1 MFLDNELKWQN
12 TIQFAAHVRFYDVK
26 WIQVGLGLAFDESA
40 TITHILPYLNTV
52 QLYYIQ

>member
-40 TITHILPYLNTV
+40 TITHILQYLNTV